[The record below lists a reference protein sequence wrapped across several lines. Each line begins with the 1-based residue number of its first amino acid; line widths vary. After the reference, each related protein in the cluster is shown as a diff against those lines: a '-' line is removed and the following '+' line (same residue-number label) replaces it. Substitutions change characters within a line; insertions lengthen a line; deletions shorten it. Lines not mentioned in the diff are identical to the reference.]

1 MRKVREETRGM
12 KAKFVRPCRYTTD
25 RESQVD
31 QANSL
36 LRAESFFPENL
47 STRI

>member
-12 KAKFVRPCRYTTD
+12 KVKSVRPCRYTAD

-36 LRAESFFPENL
+36 LRTESFFPENL